1 MQSHTKEI
9 KKREMYTLYVCI
21 FFNFWYNYEDNRW
34 LYMKKVFK
42 SLIFIVLAIC
52 PFIIKASGLNYEDT
66 IHYVNNYIYKFPK
79 YSNYLF
85 FDDRL
90 PFIYEKTDFV
100 YDSKFKSGGLL
111 SKTEFEIFHK

>member
-1 MQSHTKEI
+1 
-9 KKREMYTLYVCI
+9 
-21 FFNFWYNYEDNRW
+21 
-34 LYMKKVFK
+34 MKKIFK

-52 PFIIKASGLNYEDT
+52 PFLIKASGLNYEDT

-85 FDDRL
+85 FNDRL

-100 YDSKFKSGGLL
+100 YDSKFKRHTLKGISVSFKPKSSDIYDIPYEDRYKLERWW
-111 SKTEFEIFHK
+111 SYYNCWSHIKFR